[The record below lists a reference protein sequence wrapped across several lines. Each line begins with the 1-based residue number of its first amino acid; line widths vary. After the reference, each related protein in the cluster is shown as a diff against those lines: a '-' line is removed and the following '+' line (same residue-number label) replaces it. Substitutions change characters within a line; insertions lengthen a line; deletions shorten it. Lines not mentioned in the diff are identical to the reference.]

1 MAFKINN
8 PFTSRY
14 SNSNIPRGMQKMES
28 NTPLFNHEVGHSG
41 NTKVERETKTT
52 KSYTPGNLQN
62 VTSTTG
68 SKCNPN
74 SASADAWY
82 DKRLDT
88 LLDHFKKEDGSI
100 DRGKGYK
107 KLKEYHKFR
116 NGYKKRK
123 GINKSTNLNPCKN
136 TQLFE
141 QWIRIEGKTDPEFA
155 YNYMDSFYEKYKPK
169 KHDEWKEINK
179 GLLTT
184 IIEQRDITTTTNKNQ
199 RPGYE
204 ERWEEIVEDD
214 GTYKGMNFEEWKEE
228 SIQYNI
234 DNPTSSSTSTDRNV
248 GDWKIVSEETE
259 EIN

>member
-28 NTPLFNHEVGHSG
+28 NTPLFKHEVGHK
-41 NTKVERETKTT
+41 TETRTKT
-52 KSYTPGNLQN
+52 SYTPGNLQN

>member
-28 NTPLFNHEVGHSG
+28 NTPLFNHEAGHSG
-41 NTKVERETKTT
+41 NTKVESETKTT
-52 KSYTPGNLQN
+52 KSYTPG
-62 VTSTTG
+62 TIIKHPSSG
-68 SKCNPN
+68 GGKCNPET
-74 SASADAWY
+74 AHAWII
-82 DKRLDT
+82 KRIGNMRNQFLD
-88 LLDHFKKEDGSI
+88 EDGKR
-100 DRGKGYK
+100 DREKGSEMLDSYHQFVRDYREGKNMDRKTGLADCTRKVLFDQWVK
-107 KLKEYHKFR
+107 K
-116 NGYKKRK
+116 
-123 GINKSTNLNPCKN
+123 
-136 TQLFE
+136 
-141 QWIRIEGKTDPEFA
+141 EGKTNPEFA
-155 YNYMDSFYEKYKPK
+155 YNFWNDWYKTHRPK
-169 KHDEWKEINK
+169 RYKNWQEINK

-234 DNPTSSSTSTDRNV
+234 DNPPSSSTSTERNV
-248 GDWKIVSEETE
+248 GDWEIISEETE

>member
-28 NTPLFNHEVGHSG
+28 NTPLFNHKVGH
-41 NTKVERETKTT
+41 ETETRT
-52 KSYTPGNLQN
+52 STSYTPGNLKN

-107 KLKEYHKFR
+107 KLKEYQKFR

-184 IIEQRDITTTTNKNQ
+184 IIEQRDITTTTNENQ

-248 GDWKIVSEETE
+248 GDWEIVSETTE
-259 EIN
+259 EK

>member
-28 NTPLFNHEVGHSG
+28 NTPLFKHEVGHK
-41 NTKVERETKTT
+41 TETRTKT
-52 KSYTPGNLQN
+52 SYTPGNLQN

-107 KLKEYHKFR
+107 KLKEYHEFR

-184 IIEQRDITTTTNKNQ
+184 IIEQRDITTTTNENQ
-199 RPGYE
+199 RPKFE

-234 DNPTSSSTSTDRNV
+234 DNPPSSSTSTERNV
-248 GDWKIVSEETE
+248 GDWKIVSETTE
-259 EIN
+259 EK